1 MGYNMGYN
9 KLQSNY
15 HKSHYHKTDKIN
27 NNFAAHKNHI
37 RKNYKNFYLIILI
50 LIILM
55 ISGYFIH
62 LIYNKFRIN
71 APGYVMVDIV
81 KINSKLNK
89 KIKHIYT
96 ENEQH
101 VTLGEILVKLDD
113 QEYIDSI
120 MAIKASLFM
129 AEEQLKLATENLNQ
143 SSMLLAAKRISNKEY
158 NILLK
163 ELENAIKKHADCKNL
178 LSIAETNLKHT
189 EINALSDGW
198 VTNMNLDPLQEIQQ
212 DQKILE
218 LITDQKFWVIATLTK
233 TQLKYLR
240 LHQKVAIQIKNFPN
254 YKFLGKVEEININ
267 KSKPNIKILIT
278 NNDFNFPL
286 KNEMQAK
293 ITIYTTPF
301 VKPLFGGVF
310 F

>member
-1 MGYNMGYN
+1 MGYKMEHN
-9 KLQSNY
+9 KLQPNY
-15 HKSHYHKTDKIN
+15 HKFHHHKPDKIKN
-27 NNFAAHKNHI
+27 KHMSHKNHNH
-37 RKNYKNFYLIILI
+37 KNYKNFYLIILI

-55 ISGYFIH
+55 ISVYLIH
-62 LIYNKFRIN
+62 IVYNKFRIN
-71 APGYVMVDIV
+71 ANGYVMVDIV

-143 SSMLLAAKRISNKEY
+143 SSMLLAAKRISNKEH
-158 NILLK
+158 NISKK
-163 ELENAIKKHADCKNL
+163 ELETAIKKHNDCKDL
-178 LSIAETNLKHT
+178 LKLAETNLKHT

-198 VTNMNLDPLQEIQQ
+198 VTNMNLDPLQEIQK

-218 LITDQKFWVIATLTK
+218 LITDQKFWVIANLTK
-233 TQLKYLR
+233 KQLKYLR

-267 KSKPNIKILIT
+267 KKSKPNIKILIT

-286 KNEMQAK
+286 KNKMQAK

-301 VKPLFGGVF
+301 VKPYL
-310 F
+310 